1 MWVVNQFRLNPTNNL
16 IKEREKKSCS
26 VKAAWQYHLNRIITS
41 WKENIVKR
49 KALQAVMENS
59 SNLLQLPVEVRRS
72 SSVSFRIDDAR
83 EDMFGRRP
91 TIVSIISQLSSRNS
105 RLSMASIT
113 TREFKQTIKG
123 MGVLVLVTFVL
134 VIFVIVFYC
143 LDHVLNV
150 VYG

>member
-1 MWVVNQFRLNPTNNL
+1 MS
-16 IKEREKKSCS
+16 E
-26 VKAAWQYHLNRIITS
+26 
-41 WKENIVKR
+41 R
-49 KALQAVMENS
+49 KALPAIMENS

-72 SSVSFRIDDAR
+72 SSVSFRIDGPM
-83 EDMFGRRP
+83 EDMLGRRP

-143 LDHVLNV
+143 LDHVLNNTH
-150 VYG
+150 G